1 MYTSRGYRRASKEN
15 KKYSRQGQIIQ
26 KKPEFQI
33 DNNPVVL
40 DAYKRYLMGGEIL
53 LRPIKLTDSFNC
65 TLSEFNLT
73 WTSST
78 MITQIQTKLKNFAND
93 IFTRMQSLNR
103 YPISLELKYPELEE
117 SSAWWVS
124 KLTSN
129 SRIAG
134 VYDIIIIDRFGNV
147 SYKQFGS
154 GYLLYSN
161 AWTSGNE
168 DNLTLAYGAQSGDPP
183 SISFGNPS
191 QMVVD
196 ISYFPFF
203 S

>member
-1 MYTSRGYRRASKEN
+1 MYTSRGYRHASKEN

-26 KKPEFQI
+26 RKPEFQI

-53 LRPIKLTDSFNC
+53 LRPIKLTDTYNC
-65 TLSEFNLT
+65 TLSEFNLS

-78 MITQIQTKLKNFAND
+78 MITQIQSKLKDFANEM
-93 IFTRMQSLNR
+93 FTRMQSLNR
-103 YPISLELKYPELEE
+103 YPISLELTYPGLNE
-117 SSAWWVS
+117 SYAWWVTRVS
-124 KLTSN
+124 VNT
-129 SRIAG
+129 RIGG
-134 VYDIIIIDRFGNV
+134 VYDSIIIDRFGNF

-161 AWTSGNE
+161 AWTSGKE
-168 DNLTLAYGAQSGDPP
+168 DNLTLAYGEQTGDPP

-191 QMVVD
+191 RMQVE

-203 S
+203 N